1 MRASWVFMLYLVRW
15 LNTASPSNLKYFLS
29 KLLALAQPSEGDT
42 SALLYISDLIISHAP
57 AKVPEIIIR
66 YMSVLTTSRY
76 STTIKIYAVDLLI
89 ELALFSGDEDVKR
102 VLSAVADL
110 LSQIDEVTI
119 RDRIYMSIHRA
130 TKNLSYQHPILDL
143 LLTKGKANLLSSIT
157 MKRYH
162 AFTVLRYFSSKW
174 TKEDRLYFSCLL
186 LADPDTSVLITNF
199 RYKI

>member
-1 MRASWVFMLYLVRW
+1 MRASWVFMLYLVRL

-57 AKVPEIIIR
+57 AKVPEIIMR

-76 STTIKIYAVDLLI
+76 STTIKVYAVDLLI

-143 LLTKGKANLLSSIT
+143 LLTKGKAYLLSSIT

-174 TKEDRLYFSCLL
+174 TNEDRLYFSCLL